1 MFIKEREYLDKLE
14 TAIDKLDNIDYN
26 KLTDVKSVVDDA
38 KDDLTSIKDELKE
51 EIEKFDT
58 WADEESKKEP
68 MIVTGLMS
76 QGT

>member
-14 TAIDKLDNIDYN
+14 MAIDKLDSLDYN
-26 KLTDVKSVVDDA
+26 KLSDIKSVVDDA
-38 KDDLTSIKDELKE
+38 KDDLTSIRDELKE

-58 WADEESKKEP
+58 WADEEAKKEP

>member
-1 MFIKEREYLDKLE
+1 MFIKEREYLTKLEMALDKLN
-14 TAIDKLDNIDYN
+14 TKDYTGA
-26 KLTDVKSVVDDA
+26 KKDIKCIRDD
-38 KDDLTSIKDELKE
+38 LKE

-68 MIVTGLMS
+68 MIITGLIS

>member
-1 MFIKEREYLDKLE
+1 MFIKEREYLVKLEMALDKLN
-14 TAIDKLDNIDYN
+14 TKDYTGA
-26 KLTDVKSVVDDA
+26 KEDIKCIRDD
-38 KDDLTSIKDELKE
+38 LKE
-51 EIEKFDT
+51 EIEQFDT

>member
-14 TAIDKLDNIDYN
+14 MAIDKLDSLDYN
-26 KLTDVKSVVDDA
+26 KLSDIKSVVNDA
-38 KDDLTSIKDELKE
+38 KDDLTSIRDELKE

-58 WADEESKKEP
+58 WADEESKKEA

>member
-1 MFIKEREYLDKLE
+1 MFIKEREYLTKLE
-14 TAIDKLDNIDYN
+14 MALDKLDKKDYN
-26 KLTDVKSVVDDA
+26 GAKADIKSIRDD
-38 KDDLTSIKDELKE
+38 LKE

-68 MIVTGLMS
+68 MIITGFMS

>member
-1 MFIKEREYLDKLE
+1 MALDKLN
-14 TAIDKLDNIDYN
+14 TKDYTGA
-26 KLTDVKSVVDDA
+26 KEDIKCIRDD
-38 KDDLTSIKDELKE
+38 LKE

>member
-14 TAIDKLDNIDYN
+14 MAIDKLDSLDYN
-26 KLTDVKSVVDDA
+26 KLSDIKSVVDDA

-58 WADEESKKEP
+58 WADEESKKEH
-68 MIVTGLMS
+68 MIITGFMS

>member
-14 TAIDKLDNIDYN
+14 MAIDKLDSLDYN
-26 KLTDVKSVVDDA
+26 KLSDIKSVVNDA
-38 KDDLTSIKDELKE
+38 KDDLTSIRDELKE

-58 WADEESKKEP
+58 WADEESKKEA
-68 MIVTGLMS
+68 MIITGLMS